1 MKVRIY
7 KDAEQAGKAA
17 ATLIGAQLIRKPDS
31 VLGLAT
37 GSSPIP
43 IYDEL
48 IRMYREGAISFAQAT
63 SFNLDEYI
71 GIAEDH
77 PCSYHYFMQ
86 EKLFEY
92 VDMRPDAIHV
102 PDGNAENPQAFAAAY
117 DWAIERAG
125 GIDLQV
131 LGIGRN
137 GHIGFNEPGDHF
149 IRGCHVVD
157 LTESTITANQR
168 FFENRDQVPRQAMS
182 LGIEAILKARTVVL
196 IATGKDKAQ
205 AVRDAIHGEIT
216 PQVQASIL
224 QGHPDVYWMLDEAAA
239 SLL

>member
-1 MKVRIY
+1 MKIRIY
-7 KDAEQAGKAA
+7 KNAAQVGEAA
-17 ATLIGAQLIRKPDS
+17 ALLIAAQLIRKPDS

-43 IYDEL
+43 AYQAL
-48 IRMYREGAISFAQAT
+48 ISMYQRGAVSFVQAT

-71 GIAEDH
+71 GISEKH
-77 PCSYHYFMQ
+77 PCSYHCFMREQ
-86 EKLFEY
+86 LFDH
-92 VDMRPDAIHV
+92 VDMRPEAIHV

-117 DWAIERAG
+117 DWAIEKAG
-125 GIDLQV
+125 GIDLQL

-137 GHIGFNEPGDHF
+137 GHIGFNEPGDRF

-157 LTESTITANQR
+157 LAESTITANQR
-168 FFENRDQVPRQAMS
+168 FFESRDDVPRQAIS
-182 LGIEAILKARTVVL
+182 LGVEAILKAGTVVL
-196 IATGKDKAQ
+196 IATGKEKAQ
-205 AVRDAIHGEIT
+205 AVRDSIQGEIT

-224 QGHPDVYWMLDEAAA
+224 QGHPDAYWLLDEDAA

>member
-1 MKVRIY
+1 MKIRIY
-7 KDAEQAGKAA
+7 KDDVQAGKAA
-17 ATLIGAQLIRKPDS
+17 ALLIAAQLIRKPDS

-48 IRMYREGAISFAQAT
+48 IRLYQQGAVSFAQAT

-71 GIAEDH
+71 GIPEDH
-77 PCSYHYFMQ
+77 PCSYHYFMRD
-86 EKLFEY
+86 KLFNH
-92 VDMRPDAIHV
+92 VDMRPAAIHV
-102 PDGNAENPQAFAAAY
+102 PDGNADNPQAFAAAY

-131 LGIGRN
+131 LGIGQN

-157 LTESTITANQR
+157 LTESTINANQR
-168 FFENRDQVPRQAMS
+168 FFESRDQVPRQAMS
-182 LGIEAILKARTVVL
+182 LGIETILKAQTVVL
-196 IATGKDKAQ
+196 IATGKSKAQ

-224 QGHPDVYWMLDEAAA
+224 QGHRDVYWMLDADAA